1 MNLKT
6 MLDVEIEEQRNK
18 LVDMKPGTKEYD
30 AVVDALAKLMDRRIK
45 IEEIEMSEAKADA
58 DRENAKV
65 QSEQQLAEDRKSR
78 FGKIIVDA
86 GLGIAGIALT
96 IWGTRTSLKFEETG
110 TLTTQ
115 AGKKFMDKLFRR

>member
-18 LVDMKPGTKEYD
+18 LVNMEPGTKEYD
-30 AVVDALAKLMDRRIK
+30 AVVDAMAKLMDRRIK
-45 IEEIEMSEAKADA
+45 IEELEMSEAKADA

-65 QSEQQLAEDRKSR
+65 QSEQQLVEDRKSR
-78 FGKIIVDA
+78 FGKILVDA

>member
-18 LVDMKPGTKEYD
+18 LVNLEPGTKEYD
-30 AVVDALAKLMDRRIK
+30 AVVDAMAKLMDRRIK
-45 IEEIEMSEAKADA
+45 IEELEMSEAKADA

-65 QSEQQLAEDRKSR
+65 QSEQQLVEDRKSR
-78 FGKIIVDA
+78 FGKILVDA

-110 TLTTQ
+110 TITTQ